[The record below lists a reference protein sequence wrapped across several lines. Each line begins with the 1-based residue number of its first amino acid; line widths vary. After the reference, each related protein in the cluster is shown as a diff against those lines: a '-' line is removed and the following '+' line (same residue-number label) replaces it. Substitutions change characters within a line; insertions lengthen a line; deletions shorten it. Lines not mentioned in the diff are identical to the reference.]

1 MSEFYAF
8 VFSEEEYAELKLAL
22 DHYKGHLEILIGA
35 PFVYGA
41 VEVKLRFEHQLV
53 TKMLERV
60 RNNPVVIDLDDM
72 ERRSQQ

>member
-1 MSEFYAF
+1 MSNFYAF
-8 VFSEEEYAELKLAL
+8 DFSEEEYHELKLAL
-22 DHYKGHLEILIGA
+22 DHFIGHLETLIAA

-41 VEVKLRFEHQLV
+41 IESYLRREHQRV

-60 RNNPVVIDLDDM
+60 RNDPVVIDLDDM